1 MWHAKWGTTPLVSL
15 LVVIPR
21 GTANDPKGKA
31 GLTYLM
37 ADMLDE
43 GAGKLSALQLS
54 EELQRLATDYSA
66 SASVDYTLLAMD
78 LLAENFAASVDL
90 LADILLRP
98 RFVAAEFQR
107 RKDHFIAQALSN
119 ESDPRAAQRAALLD
133 VLFGEGYAGDEALG
147 TQDSLKPITLAD
159 VKAHYKKLIAPDGVE
174 FIVVGGV
181 DQTTVTTEL
190 ERAFGKW
197 TGKSNAVPK
206 PLSEQSNEK
215 ALYVIDFPGA
225 AQSVLSVVRRAEGA
239 NTENYFPAL
248 VFNRSFGEAFMS
260 RLNLNL
266 REDKGYTYGARSG
279 FHRFKE
285 VGYFTLSASVKSE
298 TTRASIDEMLKEI
311 SLVCSA
317 KPVTEQERDEAVSG
331 LLLGYPGQFER
342 VSSVGSSF
350 ATLAIFDRPVDWYQK
365 WPTNVENVSLQ
376 AANSVAREYCD
387 PNKFAVVMAGDR
399 AKLEP
404 TFSTLGRSIVGYKP
418 NGTRID

>member
-1 MWHAKWGTTPLVSL
+1 
-15 LVVIPR
+15 
-21 GTANDPKGKA
+21 
-31 GLTYLM
+31 
-37 ADMLDE
+37 
-43 GAGKLSALQLS
+43 
-54 EELQRLATDYSA
+54 
-66 SASVDYTLLAMD
+66 
-78 LLAENFAASVDL
+78 
-90 LADILLRP
+90 
-98 RFVAAEFQR
+98 
-107 RKDHFIAQALSN
+107 
-119 ESDPRAAQRAALLD
+119 
-133 VLFGEGYAGDEALG
+133 
-147 TQDSLKPITLAD
+147 
-159 VKAHYKKLIAPDGVE
+159 
-174 FIVVGGV
+174 
-181 DQTTVTTEL
+181 VTTEL

-331 LLLGYPGQFER
+331 LLLGYPGQFGR

-350 ATLAIFDRPVDWYQK
+350 APLAIFDRPVDWYQK
-365 WPTNVENVSLQ
+365 WPTTVENVSLQ
-376 AANSVAREYCD
+376 AANSV
-387 PNKFAVVMAGDR
+387 
-399 AKLEP
+399 
-404 TFSTLGRSIVGYKP
+404 
-418 NGTRID
+418 